1 MSEQNQRQ
9 AEPPTEPRYILLTFI
24 SCLSFWYTGSMPL
37 SSRKGCGREFSL
49 GATQPSEYMIHDVIA
64 FLHSLSQYVACAQRR
79 DHQHHAKEGV

>member
-1 MSEQNQRQ
+1 M
-9 AEPPTEPRYILLTFI
+9 
-24 SCLSFWYTGSMPL
+24 

-79 DHQHHAKEGV
+79 DHQHHAKTGV